1 MISLSVFRQRTVVKP
16 ILRLL
21 CFLVVALAATIPART
36 ENALDT
42 TVPNLGMSKGYCA
55 STLDQPIVYFSNIF
69 DAATKARNKIST
81 LPLDSAYKNYLV
93 EEYDFKSSS
102 YNPTGC
108 SLFETLSQAEASK
121 RQLVAKAHQGGKQI
135 VEVNWN
141 PGPLSEVSYG
151 DTVAV
156 GPAGPP
162 PTHTFCAV
170 GNQSTMYFSAVFDTQ
185 GSLPNPKWNDA
196 FSEFLSKKYGFRAE
210 VEATCT
216 IMGTVREAEFNL
228 KARIGGVRYNKHKA
242 VETGWNFD
250 PSGNYKPA
258 PKSTP
263 KPDDDPEPPPPP
275 PVAPKVPPS
284 QSLNE
289 FAAKEGPIV
298 LAYCQKDPMLSKIF
312 DCSRVQRSV
321 YNYRMQHG
329 SSEPLAS
336 LFTQE
341 KVNLAGAIDT
351 GLNLWVKQ
359 RAAAQGFSNKVSG
372 CIEQKFAVSFYDK
385 PYISQMQK
393 IYDASV
399 AACK

>member
-1 MISLSVFRQRTVVKP
+1 MISLSVFRHRTVVKP
-16 ILRLL
+16 ILWLL
-21 CFLVVALAATIPART
+21 CSFVVALAAIIPART

-69 DAATKARNKIST
+69 DATTKARNKIST
-81 LPLDSAYKNYLV
+81 LPLDGAFKNLLV

-108 SLFETLSQAEASK
+108 RLFETLSQAEASK
-121 RQLVAKAHQGGKQI
+121 RQLVAQAQQAGKQI

-141 PGPLSEVSYG
+141 PGPLSETPQYG
-151 DTVAV
+151 GESIAI

-196 FSEFLSKKYGFRAE
+196 FSAFLSKKYGFRAE

-216 IMGTVREAEFNL
+216 IMATVREAEFNL
-228 KARIGGVRYNKHKA
+228 KARIGGVRYNRHKA
-242 VETGWNFD
+242 VETGWKFD
-250 PSGNYKPA
+250 PTGTYKPA
-258 PKSTP
+258 PKPTP
-263 KPDDDPEPPPPP
+263 KVDDDPEPQIAQK
-275 PVAPKVPPS
+275 VKSAPS
-284 QSLNE
+284 GDIRA
-289 FAAKEGPIV
+289 FATKELPLV
-298 LAYCQKDPMLSKIF
+298 LDYCQKDPMLSKIF
-312 DCSRVQRSV
+312 DCYRVQRSV
-321 YNYRMQHG
+321 YNYRMEHG

-341 KVNLAGAIDT
+341 KVNLSGAIDT